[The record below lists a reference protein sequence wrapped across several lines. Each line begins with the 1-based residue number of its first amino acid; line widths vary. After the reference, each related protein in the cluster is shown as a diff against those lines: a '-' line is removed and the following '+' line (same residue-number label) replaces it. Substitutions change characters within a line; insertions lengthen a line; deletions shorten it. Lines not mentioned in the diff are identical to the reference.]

1 MASRSGK
8 AAVTAGSIWRPETG
22 PIKAMPVTA
31 SPNAKAMPITSKVR
45 PSRPPIVTAPQ
56 PMSTGTAVPTSSAR
70 YRVMASLIEPLS
82 PEEKTGRVWRDG
94 LVHAGPVERRGP
106 NSGRGRRVAAEA
118 VMEIE
123 AALEPVSHRIVV
135 GENPEGADDAR
146 PLQRA
151 EHDVIGVKGALAAD
165 EGLALQD
172 RPEREERL
180 ARGFEALLAALLHG
194 LQTAPEA
201 LLAALPEIDLVLLG
215 QGVVD
220 VLDAERDELGM
231 RAVRPGLDEARH
243 GLAAFA
249 AEQRRAIRVGLFE
262 IERDVEAVA
271 HDSSAILDH
280 GHGLLAAADR
290 FDPCEGRRLRL
301 EGEALVRQ
309 RHLGP
314 PAIGAEAAPV
324 GCREVVK
331 HDRHAHPLA

>member
-1 MASRSGK
+1 MPTYDFVTLDVFTDKRFGGNLLAVVPY
-8 AAVTAGSIWRPETG
+8 AAGLDTGQMQTLARESNLSETTFVLPPE
-22 PIKAMPVTA
+22 
-31 SPNAKAMPITSKVR
+31 
-45 PSRPPIVTAPQ
+45 
-56 PMSTGTAVPTSSAR
+56 
-70 YRVMASLIEPLS
+70 
-82 PEEKTGRVWRDG
+82 D
-94 LVHAGPVERRGP
+94 
-106 NSGRGRRVAAEA
+106 
-118 VMEIE
+118 
-123 AALEPVSHRIVV
+123 
-135 GENPEGADDAR
+135 
-146 PLQRA
+146 
-151 EHDVIGVKGALAAD
+151 
-165 EGLALQD
+165 
-172 RPEREERL
+172 
-180 ARGFEALLAALLHG
+180 ARGFEALLAAFLHG

-215 QGVVD
+215 EGVVD

-231 RAVRPGLDEARH
+231 RSVRPGLDEARH